1 MRAKARSHISL
12 GVTML
17 DTMGALS
24 SLVYVTRLT
33 DGTNNRYSYSLVFA
47 ADMYQTVFK
56 EDPLDPARG
65 DRYRKSILIPG
76 GSREDLDSL
85 EEMLGR
91 PPNSD
96 AFMKELFGSE
106 SRV

>member
-33 DGTNNRYSYSLVFA
+33 DGANNRYSYSLVFA

-76 GSREDLDSL
+76 GSREELDSL